1 VRGRGANERYP
12 KDDEGVVLSI
22 AGTVSPGVSRPLK
35 GILAMI
41 AGMAFLIMSDAVSKH
56 LAQVHP
62 LGQVMCLRQAA
73 CLLFVVPFVWRGSG
87 LAVLRPRNVS
97 LQIVRGLVFLVS
109 SFFIIWSLSVL
120 PLPTVTAITFV
131 APILIALLSAPM
143 LGERVNATLWG
154 ATLLGFIGMI
164 FIIRPGSADF
174 HWTLLLPVGAAFFSS
189 VRDVMARILAR
200 TDNSISI
207 LFWSSLVIVIGAA
220 FSALLGW
227 RPVSM
232 AQWGWYLLAGAV
244 NFCAHFFIIE
254 SLRLGRAAVV
264 APFRYTSLLWSAVLG
279 YAIWGDVPGGWVW
292 IGSAILI
299 VSGLWIMQSQKS

>member
-1 VRGRGANERYP
+1 
-12 KDDEGVVLSI
+12 LSI
-22 AGTVSPGVSRPLK
+22 AGSVSPGVSRPLK
-35 GILAMI
+35 GIFAMI
-41 AGMAFLIMSDAVSKH
+41 AGMAFLIVSDAISKH
-56 LAQVHP
+56 LAQSHP

-73 CLLFVVPFVWRGSG
+73 CLLFVVPFVWGVNG
-87 LAVLRPRNVS
+87 LGVLRPHNVA
-97 LQIVRGLVFLVS
+97 LQLVRGLVFLIS

-120 PLPTVTAITFV
+120 PLPTVTSITFI

-143 LGERVNATLWG
+143 LGERVNRTLWA
-154 ATLLGFIGMI
+154 ATFLGFVGMLI
-164 FIIRPGSADF
+164 IIRPGSADF

-200 TDNSISI
+200 TDNSLSI
-207 LFWSSLVIVIGAA
+207 LFWSSFVIVVGAS
-220 FSALLGW
+220 FSALAGW
-227 RPVSM
+227 QPVSA

-279 YAIWGDVPGGWVW
+279 FMIWGDLPNGWVW
-292 IGSAILI
+292 IGSAVLI
-299 VSGLWIMQSQKS
+299 VSGLWIAQSQKS